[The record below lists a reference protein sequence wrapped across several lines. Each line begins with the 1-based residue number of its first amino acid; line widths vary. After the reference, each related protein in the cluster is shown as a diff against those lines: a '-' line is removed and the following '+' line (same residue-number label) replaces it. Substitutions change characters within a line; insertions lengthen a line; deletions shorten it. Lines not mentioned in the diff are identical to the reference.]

1 MAQTNEAHLVCCT
14 MWAMFVAA
22 LLPSIL
28 LHQVPNDEPIVLE
41 RTEEQSQG
49 EELGQFLR
57 MDTKLHW
64 RPVRIRVH
72 MCKGQ
77 IQGWTASASI

>member
-1 MAQTNEAHLVCCT
+1 MQNDAFLDFAQFAVPYV
-14 MWAMFVAA
+14 MWATSVAA

-28 LHQVPNDEPIVLE
+28 LHQVPKDEPIVLE

-49 EELGQFLR
+49 EEQGQFLR
-57 MDTKLHW
+57 MDTKLPW
-64 RPVRIRVH
+64 RSVEISMH

-77 IQGWTASASI
+77 VQD

>member
-1 MAQTNEAHLVCCT
+1 
-14 MWAMFVAA
+14 MWATSVAA

-28 LHQVPNDEPIVLE
+28 LHQVPKDEPIVLE

-49 EELGQFLR
+49 EEQGQFLR
-57 MDTKLHW
+57 MDTKLPW
-64 RPVRIRVH
+64 RSVEISVH

-77 IQGWTASASI
+77 IQD